1 MNGGA
6 GFLRRSEVSTELT
19 VQAAPATSSRTRIA
33 AVSFGRRGSDPSNL
47 SFSPSKDESRAA
59 KRTGVV
65 DEVAEGAGSS
75 ARVHGPVLDRDERL
89 DLALALADDP
99 QGDRLHAPGRKAPP
113 DLLPEQV
120 RDLVADEPV
129 DDAARLLGVHEPAID
144 LAGGFHRGEDRLL
157 GDLVEADAAELRLS
171 RTGLQRLLEVPGDRL
186 ALAVGVG
193 GEVDGVGGLGRL
205 LELVDRLLFARRA
218 ARRTAC
224 TGARDPPRGPCAGGR
239 GRGRR
244 TPEP

>member
-75 ARVHGPVLDRDERL
+75 AASTVQYSTGTN
-89 DLALALADDP
+89 AS
-99 QGDRLHAPGRKAPP
+99 
-113 DLLPEQV
+113 
-120 RDLVADEPV
+120 
-129 DDAARLLGVHEPAID
+129 IS
-144 LAGGFHRGEDRLL
+144 
-157 GDLVEADAAELRLS
+157 LS
-171 RTGLQRLLEVPGDRL
+171 RSQMIL
-186 ALAVGVG
+186 
-193 GEVDGVGGLGRL
+193 
-205 LELVDRLLFARRA
+205 RA
-218 ARRTAC
+218 TVC
-224 TGARDPPRGPCAGGR
+224 TRPAERPRQIFFQSR
-239 GRGRR
+239 SE
-244 TPEP
+244 TS